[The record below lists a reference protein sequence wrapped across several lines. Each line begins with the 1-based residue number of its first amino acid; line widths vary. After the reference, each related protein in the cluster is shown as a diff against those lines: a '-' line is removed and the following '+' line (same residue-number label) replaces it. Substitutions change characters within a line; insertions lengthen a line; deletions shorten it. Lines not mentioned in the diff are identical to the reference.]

1 MGALDRIVMDPLVMG
16 GKAGV
21 RGTRVTV
28 STVVGL
34 FASGHDFAEV
44 LNLYPYLTSEDIK
57 QSLAYAAWRSDEQE
71 MMLTIPA

>member
-44 LNLYPYLTSEDIK
+44 LNLDPYLI
-57 QSLAYAAWRSDEQE
+57 
-71 MMLTIPA
+71 